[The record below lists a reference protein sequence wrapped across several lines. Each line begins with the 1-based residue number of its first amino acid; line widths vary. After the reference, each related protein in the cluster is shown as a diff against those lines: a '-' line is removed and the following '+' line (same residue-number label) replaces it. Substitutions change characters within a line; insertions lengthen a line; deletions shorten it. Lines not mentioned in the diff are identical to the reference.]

1 MFTNTIDPVA
11 DRPPMMVD
19 IIYGRLY
26 QAITERRLE
35 PGDLVTEQGLADQL
49 NVSKTPVREALA
61 RLRQV
66 GLIEPDGRRG
76 LRVVKLSVEGLRQVF
91 ELREALET
99 YVAGRAAERAD
110 PICCGAISTA
120 AQASLDAA
128 LEADVLGFHKHDRVF
143 HGEIAKAVGNVQ
155 ITQQIENAVAQVQTI
170 LRRETFPDID
180 EMIKCARDHV
190 RIAAA
195 IAAGA
200 RDTAARE
207 MAAHIRKVHELLVA
221 GTLEQVGNN
230 G

>member
-1 MFTNTIDPVA
+1 LSSTIDPVS

-19 IIYGRLY
+19 IIYGRLH
-26 QAITERRLE
+26 QAITDRRFE
-35 PGDLVTEQGLADQL
+35 PGSLMTEQGLADQL

-66 GLIEPDGRRG
+66 GLVEPDGRRG
-76 LRVVKLSVEGLRQVF
+76 MRVVKLSLEGLRQIF
-91 ELREALET
+91 EVREALET
-99 YVAGRAAERAD
+99 YVAGRAADRAD
-110 PICCGAISTA
+110 PTCCALISTA

-128 LEADVLGFHKHDRVF
+128 LNGDILGFHKHDRFF
-143 HGEIAKAVGNVQ
+143 HGEIAKAVNNQ
-155 ITQQIENAVAQVQTI
+155 QMTQQIENAVAQVQTI
-170 LRRETFPDID
+170 IRREAFPDLD

-190 RIAAA
+190 RIATA

-221 GTLEQVGNN
+221 GSLEQVGADA
-230 G
+230 

>member
-1 MFTNTIDPVA
+1 MLTNRIDPVD

-19 IIYGRLY
+19 IIYGRLR

-35 PGDLVTEQGLADQL
+35 PGSLVTEQGLADQL

-76 LRVVKLSVEGLRQVF
+76 LRVIKLSVEGLRQIF

-110 PICCGAISTA
+110 AARSAVISRA

-128 LEADVLGFHKHDRVF
+128 LRGDVPGFHREDRAF
-143 HGEIAKAVGNVQ
+143 HGEIAQAVGNPQ
-155 ITQQIENAVAQVQTI
+155 MAQQIENAVAQVQTI
-170 LRRETFPDID
+170 LRREAFPNMD
-180 EMIKCARDHV
+180 EVIKCARDHV

-195 IAAGA
+195 IEAGA

-221 GTLEQVGNN
+221 GTLAQDSGDD
-230 G
+230 